1 MQRRSLLELKV
12 TTLLFVLK
20 TIHTYTYCFLIQW
33 RMMQSCLQKGV
44 NVRTAQRELHKD
56 VEAVIFISLSVIPW
70 CSLSRESP
78 YSWYRKT
85 LNGVL
90 KGLAERFSDT
100 HQQ

>member
-12 TTLLFVLK
+12 ITLLFVLN
-20 TIHTYTYCFLIQW
+20 TIYTYIYYFLIQW

-44 NVRTAQRELHKD
+44 NVRTTQKELHKD
-56 VEAVIFISLSVIPW
+56 VEAIIFISLSVIPW
-70 CSLSRESP
+70 CSLRRETH

-90 KGLAERFSDT
+90 NGLAERFSDT

>member
-1 MQRRSLLELKV
+1 MQRQSLLELKV
-12 TTLLFVLK
+12 TTLLFVLN
-20 TIHTYTYCFLIQW
+20 TINTYTYCFLIQW

-44 NVRTAQRELHKD
+44 NVRTAQKELHKE
-56 VEAVIFISLSVIPW
+56 VEAIIFISLSVILW
-70 CSLSRESP
+70 RSLRRETP

-90 KGLAERFSDT
+90 NGLVERFSDT